1 MPRTSYALKTFG
13 SSTARMLTATP
24 GWSTIGRPT
33 APRRTLRQRPTGAPL
48 SFELAAPGLRGMRP
62 AAWPE
67 GRGDAD
73 RGLCRHSAREAGDP
87 RLLRSRCQTKA
98 PQFAFYFCQLS
109 PYFVE
114 RDRFAP
120 DRGAGQHK
128 AGHSQRSVLQTA
140 VL

>member
-33 APRRTLRQRPTGAPL
+33 APRRRLRQMPTGAPL

-67 GRGDAD
+67 GRGEAD
-73 RGLCRHSAREAGDP
+73 RVPLQALRPRGGGDARPFEATANARP
-87 RLLRSRCQTKA
+87 AAWVLFLLG
-98 PQFAFYFCQLS
+98 FLGFCLN
-109 PYFVE
+109 
-114 RDRFAP
+114 
-120 DRGAGQHK
+120 
-128 AGHSQRSVLQTA
+128 
-140 VL
+140 

>member
-1 MPRTSYALKTFG
+1 
-13 SSTARMLTATP
+13 MLTATP

-73 RGLCRHSAREAGDP
+73 RGPLQA
-87 RLLRSRCQTKA
+87 
-98 PQFAFYFCQLS
+98 LS
-109 PYFVE
+109 P
-114 RDRFAP
+114 
-120 DRGAGQHK
+120 RGG
-128 AGHSQRSVLQTA
+128 GHSPPLESLSNQGPAVCVLFLSAFALFRLNAT
-140 VL
+140 VLHR

>member
-73 RGLCRHSAREAGDP
+73 RGLCRHSAREAGDT
-87 RLLRSRCQTKA
+87 RLLRSRRQNKG
-98 PQFAFYFCQLS
+98 PPFAFFFFSLS
-109 PYFVE
+109 PYFLQ
-114 RDRFAP
+114 RGPFAP
-120 DRGAGQHK
+120 DPGGGQH
-128 AGHSQRSVLQTA
+128 
-140 VL
+140 

>member
-48 SFELAAPGLRGMRP
+48 SFELAAPGLGGMRP

-73 RGLCRHSAREAGDP
+73 RGPLQA
-87 RLLRSRCQTKA
+87 
-98 PQFAFYFCQLS
+98 LS
-109 PYFVE
+109 P
-114 RDRFAP
+114 
-120 DRGAGQHK
+120 RGG
-128 AGHSQRSVLQTA
+128 GHSSSTQPLSNEGLAVCVLFLSAFAVFRRNASVLHRIGCWVGT
-140 VL
+140 

>member
-1 MPRTSYALKTFG
+1 MPRTSYALKTVG

-48 SFELAAPGLRGMRP
+48 SYELAAPGLRGMRP

-73 RGLCRHSAREAGDP
+73 RGLCRHSAREAGDT

-109 PYFVE
+109 RYFVE
-114 RDRFAP
+114 TRPFCTGLGCWAAQGRALATPCFAN
-120 DRGAGQHK
+120 
-128 AGHSQRSVLQTA
+128 
-140 VL
+140 